1 MEPRTGFE
9 PASATQSKWCS
20 FRRAAGAYTYGTTQ
34 NHARQ
39 TLCLHRRGEFQKFV
53 DHQTRKPGDLV
64 FGPSFLPSAVDATA
78 FAIIPALPAIGRCS
92 RLPNSNPDNGLGQ
105 IANVLQVYRASFR
118 RVEITD
124 GKTKTTHD
132 GRLIRA
138 ALFDFLTGAH
148 SSPNSPRAHIAVQV
162 CTTSGPRNMTDQ
174 RRRSERARQH
184 EEHELHPRSR
194 PADNRLRQMH
204 QTVPRAGRRTL
215 QTGQQPEPRTGPGTR
230 DPKTDLRVRQRQDAA
245 AGREAHRPV
254 PRMSGDRRPRPP
266 PATTRWMRPSD
277 KLNGRDSTAVSTC
290 RRRGIHPIG
299 TGARPLRQPSGR
311 NITSPLPYHRQECNH
326 SSLTRTGTGVR
337 HANRIISADQR
348 QRNPVIFR

>member
-64 FGPSFLPSAVDATA
+64 FGPSFLPSAVDVTA

-162 CTTSGPRNMTDQ
+162 CTTSGPRNTTDQ

-194 PADNRLRQMH
+194 ASSQPTTPDAPNGTESWSTSTADRTTTGNRELDRALEILKRTCECGNDKMLLPDGKLTDQY
-204 QTVPRAGRRTL
+204 QECQEIDGQGRRRRRRAG
-215 QTGQQPEPRTGPGTR
+215 
-230 DPKTDLRVRQRQDAA
+230 
-245 AGREAHRPV
+245 
-254 PRMSGDRRPRPP
+254 
-266 PATTRWMRPSD
+266 
-277 KLNGRDSTAVSTC
+277 
-290 RRRGIHPIG
+290 
-299 TGARPLRQPSGR
+299 
-311 NITSPLPYHRQECNH
+311 
-326 SSLTRTGTGVR
+326 
-337 HANRIISADQR
+337 
-348 QRNPVIFR
+348 